1 LEKLKKTLKTRLY
14 RKIKKNVYKRLLHYA
29 FSRFDT
35 IHACDRQT
43 DGHGIGVAYTRYSIY
58 SVVHNKKAQLT
69 QGLRAT
75 APSFQ
80 DGRQPPSWILS
91 NRK

>member
-1 LEKLKKTLKTRLY
+1 MQQIATASH
-14 RKIKKNVYKRLLHYA
+14 NN
-29 FSRFDT
+29 SRDHQNYVT
-35 IHACDRQT
+35 AP
-43 DGHGIGVAYTRYSIY
+43 
-58 SVVHNKKAQLT
+58 NKKAQMT

-80 DGRQPPSWILS
+80 DGRQPPSWILW

>member
-1 LEKLKKTLKTRLY
+1 MEVNVTHIYLHSAANHLIHFLHKQFKRIAHRNVPDFRLH
-14 RKIKKNVYKRLLHYA
+14 NA
-29 FSRFDT
+29 N
-35 IHACDRQT
+35 
-43 DGHGIGVAYTRYSIY
+43 
-58 SVVHNKKAQLT
+58 NKKAQLP

-80 DGRQPPSWILS
+80 DGHQPPSWILS